1 VASHRLGSTH
11 FLGKEKAMPTSQ
23 RVIEYGTRARPDSAK
38 IELESFMDSAESR
51 IREALEQT
59 SGNALEDSDWDEPE
73 TPEPKKQPIPIDR
86 GESKQVRILIA
97 DDHPVVREGLVAV
110 IDRCCDMQVV
120 GEASDGREAMK
131 KYFESRPDVALLDLR
146 MPLMDGI
153 ETVVAI
159 FAKDP
164 ACRLMVLTSYQ
175 SAEDVY
181 RALRSGARGYLLKDS
196 PVGELYAGIRAVA
209 EGRTWVPA
217 GVGAV
222 LAKRIT
228 DRELTKREMDVL
240 RTVVAGKSNKEIG
253 VAFNISEA
261 TVKVHVTH
269 ILEKLKVTGRTEA
282 ANIAVRRGLV
292 CIDSPNA
299 A

>member
-1 VASHRLGSTH
+1 
-11 FLGKEKAMPTSQ
+11 MPTSQ
-23 RVIEYGTRARPDSAK
+23 RVIEYGTRAGRNSAK
-38 IELESFMDSAESR
+38 VELETFMNSAEAR
-51 IREALEQT
+51 IREALKQT
-59 SGNALEDSDWDEPE
+59 SGNALEESDWAEPE
-73 TPEPKKQPIPIDR
+73 KEEPKKEPIPIDR
-86 GESKQVRILIA
+86 GEAKQVRILIA

-110 IDRCCDMQVV
+110 INRYRDMQVV
-120 GEASDGREAMK
+120 AEASDGREAMK

-159 FAKDP
+159 FEKDP
-164 ACRLMVLTSYQ
+164 ACRLMVLTTYQ
-175 SAEDVY
+175 SEEDIY
-181 RALRSGARGYLLKDS
+181 RALRSGARGYLLKDC
-196 PVGELYAGIRAVA
+196 PIGELYAGIRAVA
-209 EGRTWVPA
+209 EGRAWIPA

-240 RTVVAGKSNKEIG
+240 RTVAAGKSNKEIG

-261 TVKVHVTH
+261 TVKVHMTH

-282 ANIAVRRGLV
+282 INIAVRRGLV
-292 CIDSPNA
+292 RIDGSNA